1 MANIRKRGETYQIV
15 VSLGYD
21 GNGKQVRK
29 FMNYKPPAGLT
40 EKQLQKELQKAA
52 IQFEELCKSGQILDT
67 STRFRDF
74 SERWLNDYAEKQLK
88 ARTVTR
94 YKELLTRINAAFGN
108 MKMQDIKPVH
118 ITSFYNNLSEKG
130 VRADI
135 KYRSLPLFAETL
147 KEKGLTQQKTADG
160 AGVSLAVVRSCVRS
174 DNNVQKKSAEKLA
187 AFLGLP
193 LDALFTACEDK
204 GLSGATVHRYH
215 ELLSSM
221 FTTAVQWQVIF
232 SNPCQRVKPPRIE
245 QRDERYLDEVQAAE
259 LLKALENAPY
269 QYAVMI
275 KVLLYMGL
283 RRGELCGLEWSD
295 IDFLNNVMSINRNSL
310 YTAERGVYT
319 DTPKT
324 KKSRRVIKM
333 SDNVVKL
340 LKEFRAYQQ
349 EKAEALGDKWVNSNR
364 LFTKWNGEPIH
375 PDSITNWFQEFVKD
389 NSLPDI
395 SVHSLRHTNAT
406 LMIASGVQVRTV
418 SSRLGHANTTTTQN
432 IYAHAIR
439 SADEAAAEALDDIL
453 TPKYNNKLKKFG

>member
-52 IQFEELCKSGQILDT
+52 MQFEELCKSGQILDT

-94 YKELLTRINAAFGN
+94 YRELLTRINVAFGN
-108 MKMQDIKPVH
+108 MKMQDIRPIH
-118 ITSFYNNLSEKG
+118 ITSFYNNLAEKG

-135 KYRSLPLFAETL
+135 KYHSLPLFAETL

-193 LDALFTACEDK
+193 LDVLFTACEDK
-204 GLSGATVHRYH
+204 GLSSATVHRYH

-232 SNPCQRVKPPRIE
+232 SNPCQRVKPPKTE
-245 QRDERYLDEVQAAE
+245 ERDERYLDEVQAAE

-349 EKAEALGDKWVNSNR
+349 EKAAALGDKWVNSNR

-389 NSLPDI
+389 NNLPDI